1 MPCRIMISRLFLLGN
16 EFPSLARI
24 PDGYVYS
31 SQIPHQYILKL
42 QPNSTNLKVAPF
54 RFRIFNITET
64 NYDPKMLDS
73 VYPSAIDFLSS
84 RVKTAPPAQK
94 LCSPN
99 IGDYGSKFCVFEEY
113 GYIFTSNTFIP
124 GMFLGKSY
132 SVDLVVRD
140 YSPVP
145 YVGKARVKISVVH
158 HCFPMQQLYNQMRSR
173 CPSKYFKFTFPTNMA
188 WSHSAYSTQFPI
200 AVTSPI
206 TISRIFIDIDLL
218 IDFKRDSSYW
228 NYEIDFATSKGVLVR
243 NFVYVPSTLD
253 LKVGRVMQAR
263 GTKFNMTIDPPIE
276 LAVAERIVNVSI
288 SLVENSFRTAI
299 KFNSQ
304 NAVNLY
310 GTQKISICPDSF
322 CMNAY
327 RPWQKAVEKLKYTQ
341 NFECITDEGLQE
353 IYLKPCDSKSHFDCP
368 FSTFYYRLL
377 FLF

>member
-1 MPCRIMISRLFLLGN
+1 MISRLFLLGN

-99 IGDYGSKFCVFEEY
+99 IGGYGSKFCVFEEY

-145 YVGKARVKISVVH
+145 YVGKARVKISVVQ

-253 LKVGRVMQAR
+253 LKVGRVIQAR
-263 GTKFNMTIDPPIE
+263 GTKLNMTIDPPIE
-276 LAVAERIVNVSI
+276 LAAAERIVNVSI